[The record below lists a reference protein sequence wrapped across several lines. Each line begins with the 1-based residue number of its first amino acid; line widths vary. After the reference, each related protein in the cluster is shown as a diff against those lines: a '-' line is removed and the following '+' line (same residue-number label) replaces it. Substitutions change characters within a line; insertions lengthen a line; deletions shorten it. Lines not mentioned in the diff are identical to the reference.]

1 MEIRYLA
8 ASVLAGVLCILYF
21 GTIREGM
28 PGSGIYVKILLRSGI
43 MVCVLNVIAGSVME
57 ICAGLREAYIPVL
70 AIWGMAAVADLVLES
85 LPCAFYR
92 EYEICFFSVNIVFA
106 TMTFLE
112 TFHLLSDPS
121 GRSAVMPVIG
131 MFLFLVPVAGGMIV
145 MFGEADRVKG
155 KNRERITEVG
165 CICTLPASG
174 WMLFDF
180 LYSCWQVIKLMA

>member
-1 MEIRYLA
+1 
-8 ASVLAGVLCILYF
+8 
-21 GTIREGM
+21 
-28 PGSGIYVKILLRSGI
+28 

-57 ICAGLREAYIPVL
+57 ICAGVREACIPVL

-85 LPCAFYR
+85 VPCAFYR
-92 EYEICFFSVNIVFA
+92 EYEICFFIVNIVFA

-112 TFHLLSDPS
+112 TFHLLSNPS
-121 GRSAVMPVIG
+121 GRSAVMPVIC

-174 WMLFDF
+174 WMLLDF
-180 LYSCWQVIKLMA
+180 LYGCWQIIKLLA